1 MRPEVLQSEFVKI
14 LESTFEPAAPGDAGD
29 PHGAV
34 FALSEEEMFQL
45 WNMLGEELG
54 IDLALASPEQRRM
67 LFEACEHGKHITPR
81 DFGSLLWLVYYGDAY
96 TH

>member
-1 MRPEVLQSEFVKI
+1 MRPEVLQNEFVKI
-14 LESTFEPAAPGDAGD
+14 LESTFEPARPAGNEGQT
-29 PHGAV
+29 PI
-34 FALSEEEMFQL
+34 FALSEDEMFQL

-67 LFEACEHGKHITPR
+67 LFDACEGGKRIAPR
-81 DFGSLLWLVYYGDAY
+81 DFSSLLWLVYYGDAY